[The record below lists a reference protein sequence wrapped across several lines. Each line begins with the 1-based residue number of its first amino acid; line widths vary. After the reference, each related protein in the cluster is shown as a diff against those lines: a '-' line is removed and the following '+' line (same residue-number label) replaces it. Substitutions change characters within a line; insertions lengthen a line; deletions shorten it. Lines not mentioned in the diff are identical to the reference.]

1 MKWLIGLVT
10 TLMLSTAQANQV
22 SQFGQYQL
30 HYNTFESTFLTPDIA
45 HQYGLTRTK
54 GQAILNIAVTTQA
67 EGELPQSQRAM
78 VSAKVT
84 NLLGQI
90 VPLSFI
96 TIEEGD
102 SIYYLAPFTKTD
114 DDILKFTVEAKVSAD
129 SAPMTVNFQRH
140 FYVD

>member
-1 MKWLIGLVT
+1 MKWLLGVVSALMMSAVQADQVT
-10 TLMLSTAQANQV
+10 
-22 SQFGQYQL
+22 QFGDYQL
-30 HYNTFESTFLTPDIA
+30 HYNTFESTFLTPEIA

-54 GQAILNIAVTTQA
+54 GQALLNVAVTTQSQ
-67 EGELPQSQRAM
+67 GELPQSQRAL
-78 VSAKVT
+78 VSANVK

-90 VPLSFI
+90 VSLSFI

-102 SIYYLAPFTKTD
+102 TVYYLAPFTKTD
-114 DDILKFTVEAKVSAD
+114 DEILKFTVNAKLSAD

>member
-67 EGELPQSQRAM
+67 KGELPQSQRAM

-114 DDILKFTVEAKVSAD
+114 DDILKFTVEAKISAD

>member
-114 DDILKFTVEAKVSAD
+114 DDILKFTVEAKISAD